1 MIVDRDKCIGC
12 TLCKQDC
19 IVSDIEMIDKK
30 AHIRN
35 LTCIKCGHCIAICPV
50 KAVSCDD
57 EEEYSMEEVI
67 PYEKED
73 FTIDA
78 DKLMNFMKFRRSVR
92 LFKKDEI
99 EEEKIEKIIDAGRFT
114 QTSTNMQDVSY
125 TIVKDSIPELRRMTL
140 GTLNAMADK
149 MLGNEETPKH
159 LLKYAHMWKRMYES
173 FVENPD
179 GHDQLFF
186 KAPLLIIVKA
196 QNEIDGGLASAKM
209 ELMIDALGLGTY
221 FSGFFERAASMN
233 PKIGEMIGLKEGEKI
248 ISCMVVGYP
257 RVEYKRTVP
266 RKPARVTR
274 M

>member
-78 DKLMNFMKFRRSVR
+78 
-92 LFKKDEI
+92 
-99 EEEKIEKIIDAGRFT
+99 GRFT

-149 MLGNEETPKH
+149 MLGSEETPKH

-179 GHDQLFF
+179 GPDQLFF

-221 FSGFFERAASMN
+221 FSGFFERAAAMN

-248 ISCMVVGYP
+248 ISCMVIQG
-257 RVEYKRTVP
+257 
-266 RKPARVTR
+266 
-274 M
+274 

>member
-99 EEEKIEKIIDAGRFT
+99 EEEKIEK
-114 QTSTNMQDVSY
+114 
-125 TIVKDSIPELRRMTL
+125 K
-140 GTLNAMADK
+140 
-149 MLGNEETPKH
+149 
-159 LLKYAHMWKRMYES
+159 
-173 FVENPD
+173 
-179 GHDQLFF
+179 
-186 KAPLLIIVKA
+186 
-196 QNEIDGGLASAKM
+196 
-209 ELMIDALGLGTY
+209 
-221 FSGFFERAASMN
+221 
-233 PKIGEMIGLKEGEKI
+233 
-248 ISCMVVGYP
+248 
-257 RVEYKRTVP
+257 
-266 RKPARVTR
+266 
-274 M
+274 

>member
-50 KAVSCDD
+50 KAVSCD
-57 EEEYSMEEVI
+57 
-67 PYEKED
+67 
-73 FTIDA
+73 A
-78 DKLMNFMKFRRSVR
+78 DKLINFMKFRRSVR

-149 MLGNEETPKH
+149 MLGSEETPKH

-179 GHDQLFF
+179 GPDQLFF

-221 FSGFFERAASMN
+221 FSGFFERAAAMN

-248 ISCMVVGYP
+248 ISCMVIGYP

-266 RKPARVTR
+266 RKEARITR
-274 M
+274 I

>member
-1 MIVDRDKCIGC
+1 MIVNRDKCIGC

-50 KAVSCDD
+50 NAVSCDD
-57 EEEYSMEEVI
+57 EEEYSMEEVM
-67 PYEKED
+67 PDEKEE
-73 FTIDA
+73 FTVDA

-92 LFKKDEI
+92 LFKQQDV
-99 EEEKIEKIIDAGRFT
+99 EEEKIEKIIEAGRFT

-125 TIVKDSIPELRRMTL
+125 TVVKDNIQELRKVVL
-140 GTLNAMADK
+140 GTLNAMGEK
-149 MLGNEETPKH
+149 MLASEETPKH
-159 LLKYAHMWKRMYES
+159 LLKYAHMWKGMYNS
-173 FVENPD
+173 YVEDPNGD
-179 GHDQLFF
+179 DKLFF

-209 ELMIDALGLGTY
+209 ELMVDALGLGTY
-221 FSGFFERAASMN
+221 FSGFFERAAAMN
-233 PKIGEMIGLKEGEKI
+233 PKIGEMIGLQEGEKI
-248 ISCMVVGYP
+248 ISCMVIGYP

-266 RKPARVTR
+266 RKEARITR

>member
-1 MIVDRDKCIGC
+1 MIVDREKCIGC

-57 EEEYSMEEVI
+57 EDEYSMEEVI
-67 PYEKED
+67 PYDKEN

-92 LFKKDEI
+92 LFKEKDV
-99 EEEKIEKIIDAGRFT
+99 EEEKIEKIIEAGRFT

-125 TIVKDSIPELRRMTL
+125 TIVKDSIQELRRVVL
-140 GTLNAMADK
+140 GTLNAMGEK
-149 MLGNEETPKH
+149 MLANEDTPKQ
-159 LLKYAHMWKRMYES
+159 LLKYAHMWKGMYDS
-173 FVENPD
+173 FIENPD
-179 GHDQLFF
+179 GEDKLFF

-196 QNEIDGGLASAKM
+196 QNDINGALASAKM

-221 FSGFFERAASMN
+221 FSGFFEKAASIN

-248 ISCMVVGYP
+248 ISCMVIGYP

-266 RKPARVTR
+266 RKEARITR
-274 M
+274 I

>member
-1 MIVDRDKCIGC
+1 
-12 TLCKQDC
+12 
-19 IVSDIEMIDKK
+19 
-30 AHIRN
+30 
-35 LTCIKCGHCIAICPV
+35 
-50 KAVSCDD
+50 
-57 EEEYSMEEVI
+57 
-67 PYEKED
+67 
-73 FTIDA
+73 
-78 DKLMNFMKFRRSVR
+78 
-92 LFKKDEI
+92 
-99 EEEKIEKIIDAGRFT
+99 
-114 QTSTNMQDVSY
+114 MQDVSY

-149 MLGNEETPKH
+149 MLGSEETPKH

-179 GHDQLFF
+179 GPDQLFF

-248 ISCMVVGYP
+248 ISCMVIGYP

-266 RKPARVTR
+266 RKEARITR
-274 M
+274 I